1 MSKPTDVRP
10 RIPGAPP
17 PQRTPSPPLPGTPP
31 SSRRAPG
38 TRWSS
43 GASTCCGGA
52 RRSRCRR
59 PSPRAW
65 WRRPPGGASRS
76 WGCRRGTPPRRCPGS
91 GPSGRTRASRR
102 GGAGHDRQRPR
113 APQREVQRGARV
125 GVRHV
130 YARPFSPRRDG
141 KVERMNQTLAREWQ
155 YARARESEA
164 SRADAPRGP
173 RRPQQLGQ
181 ATQRLRGPAADV
193 AHSRRQQR
201 LGTQQLGPL
210 TTVPAL

>member
-1 MSKPTDVRP
+1 MTDNG
-10 RIPGAPP
+10 PG
-17 PQRTPSPPLPGTPP
+17 
-31 SSRRAPG
+31 
-38 TRWSS
+38 
-43 GASTCCGGA
+43 
-52 RRSRCRR
+52 RRSGEFDE
-59 PSPRAW
+59 AL
-65 WRRPPGGASRS
+65 
-76 WGCRRGTPPRRCPGS
+76 GS
-91 GPSGRTRASRR
+91 
-102 GGAGHDRQRPR
+102 
-113 APQREVQRGARV
+113 

-130 YARPFSPRRDG
+130 YARPYSPWQDG

-173 RRPQQLGQ
+173 RRLQLGQ